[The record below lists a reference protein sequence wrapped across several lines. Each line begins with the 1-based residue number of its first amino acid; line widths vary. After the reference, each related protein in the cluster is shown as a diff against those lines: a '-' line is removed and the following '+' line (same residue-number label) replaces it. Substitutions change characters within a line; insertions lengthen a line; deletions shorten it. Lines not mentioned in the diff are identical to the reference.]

1 MYNIQKLNKNID
13 ETLQNKLQKSGV
25 NAY

>member
-13 ETLQNKLQKSGV
+13 ETLQNKLQKTCC
-25 NAY
+25 